1 MKKTSLLYL
10 FLFFSLNCF
19 AQLSKTHYIPP
30 LSGTD
35 YEVVQGH
42 YLYIST
48 PSTTPVNVNIIAI
61 GGGTTSVTVTNN
73 SPKEYYINSGNDTQ
87 LMASGS
93 NLNKPISNKGFIIE
107 ANNLV
112 YVAVRVISGNNNQAG
127 SLTSKGMSALGKEF
141 RVGAFINTGISGSSN
156 LRYTFL
162 SILATENNT
171 KIEFKDIKPGVTL
184 VNNSGVGNTPASIVL
199 NRGESYVLATE
210 DNNIANK
217 DGLIGALVKSDK
229 PIAFN
234 CGSFSGTNG
243 NTSNRDL
250 GFDQIVPME
259 KIISGLAPNSSGDI
273 ETEYIFVRGAAP
285 STLDIIERPLIVAH
299 HDGTNIYINGNTIPI
314 TINAGEYY
322 IINGS
327 DFGTDKNIYV
337 RTSKPVF
344 AYQSVGGASQ
354 ANQQLFFVPPL
365 NCSTPNFVNNI
376 PFIEN
381 VGNLPF
387 TTNSG
392 LNIVTKTGA
401 NLQIGINGINYSS
414 NSLPSGIT
422 ISSNIVTTKNSY
434 TTYRITGLKG
444 NIGVFSDQQ
453 VYVSY
458 FGSNGAATYGGY
470 YSGFDIKPEITS
482 DKLVATSSSCIP
494 NALLKASTASIY
506 NSFEWFL
513 NDSTIP
519 IAGENS
525 NFYNPTQPGFYKV
538 KVSNSNCGS
547 FTFSDNIPISNCPSD
562 IDNDLIADNIDL
574 DNDNDGI
581 SNCTESYGDQSI
593 NISNLSSGN
602 LTIGNYNNS
611 FIETITTTGNASSTP
626 FTGKT
631 DGSFISEI
639 PAGIGNSETYTITFD
654 KPISLSMNYVTTAS
668 PNDLL
673 NSEAEYTV
681 NSDLDKTITILNPNN
696 QLLIDT
702 NYDGVYESGVTQFS
716 SFEIRFRLNST
727 IPLAAG
733 TGNFKLLTNLTKSL
747 RFTHKNLSDTN
758 TNKSTF
764 KIMATCIPRDTDL
777 DGIADQL
784 DLDSDND
791 GIPDNSEAEGK
802 NSVSLL
808 KEDTNKDGLYDI
820 YGSGINCIDSDSDG
834 VKDYLDLDSDN
845 DGIYDLV
852 ESGNNAADINL
863 DGVVDGLPTS
873 FGTNGLSDSIETSAD
888 SQVINYTIA
897 DTDGDGIRNYIEL
910 DSDNDLCNDVIEA
923 GFLDPN
929 SDGLLGNNPLTVDTN
944 GIVTSG
950 TAYTNPGVNYITT
963 APIIITTQPIVTPS
977 CELQNTTISL
987 VDNGGNTYQWQVYNG
1002 SNWADI
1008 TNNSTYSGAT
1018 SNTLSITNVSQTMN
1032 GYKYRV
1038 QLNKIGNSCGLISA
1052 ETTLTVYQL
1061 PIVKDVTIV
1070 QCDSDSN
1077 PDGKTF
1083 FNLTVNNDLISSN
1096 YINENFTYYTS
1107 PTGANSG
1114 LTTDLIVNDLAFEN
1128 TSASLMYVWARIT
1141 DKITGCFSVAKL
1153 TLKVPATNLL
1163 PSYKIPIPT
1172 VCDDFLDTNGI
1183 NNSNNNNR
1191 DGIATFDFSWTK
1203 ATILSMLP
1211 TNQVYTINYYRNKS
1225 DALAEINLITDISN
1239 YRNIGYPN
1247 YQDIWVRVESKLD
1260 NTCVG
1265 LGPYITLKVEA
1276 LPFANPVIIPRQC
1289 DDNQDGIYNF
1299 DTSILE
1305 STLLN
1310 GQTNVTVT
1318 YFDQNNMPL
1327 KDANGI
1333 AITSPFPPNF
1343 KSKSQTIKAVVTNN
1357 STLGCFDET
1366 LILFTVDD
1374 LPEAFSIPAALTSA
1388 CDDELDP
1395 LDQDGKFAF
1404 DTTTIQTTILGT
1416 QSGLIVKYYDENGNT
1431 LASPLPNPFITGTQN
1446 VTATVINPLNLSCT
1460 ATTTIHFVVNALP
1473 KINLNTNGSENE
1485 LICSNIPTFFV
1496 NLDAGIQD
1504 GSPTNYYTYIWSKDG
1519 TIMPTET
1526 NYNLNVNSNGDY
1538 LVKVTTAAGCNRTRS
1553 INVTS
1558 SDIATI
1564 NSIDIT
1570 DLSDVNSI
1578 TIHASG
1584 KGNYEFSLDAPFGP
1598 FQTSNLFENVAAGIH
1613 DVYVIDT
1620 NGCGTVTKQI
1630 AVIGV
1635 PKFFTP
1641 NGDGYNDYWNV
1652 KGVNNIFNSKSI
1664 IYIFDRYGKL
1674 LKQILPSS
1682 QGWDGTINGSPMPA
1696 DDYWYSVQLEDG
1708 RETKGHFSLK
1718 R

>member
-1 MKKTSLLYL
+1 M
-10 FLFFSLNCF
+10 
-19 AQLSKTHYIPP
+19 
-30 LSGTD
+30 
-35 YEVVQGH
+35 
-42 YLYIST
+42 YIST
-48 PSTTPVNVNIIAI
+48 PSTTPVNVNIVAI
-61 GGGTTSVTVTNN
+61 GGGTTPVTVSNN

-93 NLNKPISNKGFIIE
+93 YLNRTISNKGFIIE
-107 ANNLV
+107 ADNLV

-171 KIEFKDIKPGVTL
+171 TIEFKDIKPGVTL
-184 VNNSGVGNTPASIVL
+184 VNNPAVGNTPASIIL

-217 DGLIGALVKSDK
+217 DGLIGALVKADK

-299 HDGTNIYINGNTIPI
+299 HDGTKIYINGNIIPL

-327 DFGTDKNIYV
+327 DYGTDKNIYV

-414 NSLPSGIT
+414 NNLPSGIT
-422 ISSNIVTTKNSY
+422 ISSSIVTAKNSY

-470 YSGFDIKPEITS
+470 YSGFDIKPEITT
-482 DKLVATSSSCIP
+482 DKIIATSSSCIP
-494 NALLKASTASIY
+494 NALLKVSTASIY

-513 NDSTIP
+513 NDSTSP
-519 IAGENS
+519 IAGENL
-525 NFYNPTQPGFYKV
+525 NFYNPIQPGFYKV
-538 KVSNSNCGS
+538 KVSNSNCNS
-547 FTFSDNIPISNCPSD
+547 FTFSDNIPISNCPTD
-562 IDNDLIADNIDL
+562 IDNDGIIDNIDI

-581 SNCTESYGDQSI
+581 TNCTESYGNLNI
-593 NISNLSSGN
+593 NISNPSNGN
-602 LTIGNYNNS
+602 VSVGNYINS
-611 FIETITTTGNASSTP
+611 FRGIITTTGNASSTP
-626 FTGKT
+626 FTGNAN
-631 DGSFISEI
+631 GSFISEI
-639 PAGIGNSETYTITFD
+639 PAGLGNSVTYTMTFD
-654 KPISLSMNYVTTAS
+654 KPISLSIDYVTTANT
-668 PNDLL
+668 NDLL
-673 NSEAEYTV
+673 NSNAEYIV
-681 NSDLDKTITILNPNN
+681 NSDSDKTITILNPNN

-702 NYDGVYESGVTQFS
+702 NYDGVYESGITQFS

-727 IPLAAG
+727 TPLAAG
-733 TGNFKLLTNLTKSL
+733 SGTFKLLTNLSKSL

-758 TNKSTF
+758 TNKSTL
-764 KIMATCIPRDTDL
+764 KIVTICIPKDTDL
-777 DGIADQL
+777 DGIGDQL

-791 GIPDNSEAEGK
+791 GIPDNIEAQGK
-802 NSVSLL
+802 NF
-808 KEDTNKDGLYDI
+808 TNYSNIDANNDGLSDA
-820 YGSGINCIDSDSDG
+820 YGSGINTVDNDSDG
-834 VKDYLDLDSDN
+834 IVDYLDLDSDN
-845 DGIYDLV
+845 DGIYDVV
-852 ESGNNAADINL
+852 ESGSNASDLNL
-863 DGVVDGLPTS
+863 DGIIDGIQSS
-873 FGTNGLSDSIETSAD
+873 FGTNGLSDSIET
-888 SQVINYTIA
+888 VTNPGVLNYRIA
-897 DTDGDGIRNYIEL
+897 DTDGDGILNYLEL
-910 DSDNDLCNDVIEA
+910 DSDNDLCKDVIEA

-929 SDGLLGNNPLTVDTN
+929 NDGLLGNNPLVVDTN

-950 TAYTNPGVNYITT
+950 AAYTNPSVNYITT
-963 APIIITTQPIVTPS
+963 APIIITTQPIASPT
-977 CELQNTTISL
+977 CELQNTTITL
-987 VDNGGNTYQWQVYNG
+987 VDNVGNTYQWQVYNG
-1002 SNWADI
+1002 LNWTDI
-1008 TNNSTYSGAT
+1008 TNNTTYSGAT
-1018 SNTLSITNVSQTMN
+1018 SNTLSITNVSLPMN

-1038 QLNKIGNSCGLISA
+1038 QINKIGNTCGLISA
-1052 ETTLTVYQL
+1052 ETLLTVYQL
-1061 PIVKDVTIV
+1061 PIVRDVTII

-1107 PTGANSG
+1107 QNGAING

-1128 TSASLMYVWARIT
+1128 TTASIMYVWARIAN
-1141 DKITGCFSVAKL
+1141 KITGCFSVARL

-1163 PSYKIPIPT
+1163 SSYKIPVPA
-1172 VCDDFLDTNGI
+1172 VCDDFLDTYGF
-1183 NNSNNNNR
+1183 NNSNNNKR
-1191 DGIATFDFSWTK
+1191 DGIASFDFSWTK
-1203 ATILSMLP
+1203 AIILSKLS
-1211 TNQVYTINYYRNKS
+1211 TNQVYTINYYRNKA
-1225 DALAEINLITDISN
+1225 DALAEVNFITDISN

-1247 YQDIWVRVESKLD
+1247 SQDIWVRIESKLD
-1260 NTCVG
+1260 NACVG
-1265 LGPYITLKVEA
+1265 LGPYITLNVEA
-1276 LPFANPVIIPRQC
+1276 LPIANPVLIPRQC
-1289 DDNQDGIYNF
+1289 DDNQDGIFNF
-1299 DTSILE
+1299 ETSTLE

-1318 YFDQNNMPL
+1318 YFDQNNTPL
-1327 KDANGI
+1327 KDVNGI
-1333 AITSPFPPNF
+1333 AITSPFPSNF
-1343 KSKSQTIKAVVTNN
+1343 KTKSQTIKAVVTNN
-1357 STLGCFDET
+1357 SALECFDET
-1366 LILFTVDD
+1366 LITFTIDD
-1374 LPEAFSIPAALTSA
+1374 LPEALSIPAVITTA

-1395 LDQDGKFAF
+1395 LNQDGKFAF
-1404 DTTTIQTTILGT
+1404 DTSTIQTTILGT
-1416 QSGLIVKYYDENGNT
+1416 QSGLIVKYYDQNGNP
-1431 LASPLPNPFITGTQN
+1431 LSSPLPNPFITSTQN
-1446 VTATVINPLNLSCT
+1446 VTATVINPFNLSCT
-1460 ATTTIHFVVNALP
+1460 ANTTIHFVVNPLP
-1473 KINLNTNGSENE
+1473 KINLNTNGGENE
-1485 LICSNIPTFFV
+1485 LVCSNIPTFFV
-1496 NLDAGIQD
+1496 SLNAGIQD
-1504 GSPTNYYTYIWSKDG
+1504 GSPTNNYTYIWSKDG
-1519 TIMPTET
+1519 TTIPRET

-1538 LVKVTTAAGCNRTRS
+1538 LVKVTTAAGCYRTRS
-1553 INVTS
+1553 INVTA

-1570 DLSDVNSI
+1570 DLSDINSV
-1578 TIHASG
+1578 TINVSG
-1584 KGNYEFSLDAPFGP
+1584 KGNYQFSLDAPFGP
-1598 FQTSNLFENVAAGIH
+1598 FQTSNLFENVTAGIH
-1613 DVYVIDT
+1613 DMYVIDT

-1652 KGVNNIFNSKSI
+1652 KGVNSNFNSKST
-1664 IYIFDRYGKL
+1664 IYIFNRYGKL
-1674 LKQILPSS
+1674 MKQLLPSS
-1682 QGWDGTINGSPMPA
+1682 DGWDGTINGSPMPA
-1696 DDYWYSVQLEDG
+1696 DDYWYYVQLEDG